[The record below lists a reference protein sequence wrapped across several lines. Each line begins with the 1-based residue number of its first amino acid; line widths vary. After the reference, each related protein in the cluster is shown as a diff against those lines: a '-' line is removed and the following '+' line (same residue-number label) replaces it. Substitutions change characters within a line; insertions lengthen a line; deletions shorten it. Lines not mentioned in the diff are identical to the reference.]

1 MCLSLGSKIS
11 RVFANFVFSLSP
23 SLIHDKGRLFQVL
36 SNEYSREN
44 KCVKDALRWEDGMQ
58 KISSHSG
65 NLLFYS
71 GAKISRF
78 SDVAKVCISF
88 RSAFC
93 SIFCDISLSQYTF
106 YCIYLIYLCIRS
118 VLYALFLPLVLRIFL
133 IIVTIHSHVRMLYAA
148 KHRRRIPN
156 WIPSVWTRI

>member
-1 MCLSLGSKIS
+1 MHIVPKLLSSVYICARPSGPKFHVYSRIS
-11 RVFANFVFSLSP
+11 YALSP
-23 SLIHDKGRLFQVL
+23 SLIHDKGRSFQVL
-36 SNEYSREN
+36 SNEYSRES

-93 SIFCDISLSQYTF
+93 SIFDIFLYLNILSTALSLYSQRIICSLSPSRTSNFPHYRYHSF
-106 YCIYLIYLCIRS
+106 ACS
-118 VLYALFLPLVLRIFL
+118 HAL
-133 IIVTIHSHVRMLYAA
+133 
-148 KHRRRIPN
+148 RREA
-156 WIPSVWTRI
+156 S